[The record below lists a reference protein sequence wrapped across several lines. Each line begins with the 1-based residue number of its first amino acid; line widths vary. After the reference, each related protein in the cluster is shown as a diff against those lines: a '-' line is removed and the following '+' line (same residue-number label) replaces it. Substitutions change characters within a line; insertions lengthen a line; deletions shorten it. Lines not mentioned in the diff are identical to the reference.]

1 MNDGPKIKITGGQ
14 PLPPARTLVDDM
26 NHRIYQAIVDA
37 IPDMIIRISRDGI
50 FQSFEGATAELYW
63 PADAYLGKHLK
74 DVLPADTAAL
84 FLEKIAQAF
93 ETGRVQYLDYR
104 LSFDGKE
111 RFYESRM
118 ITCSPQEALAIVRNV
133 SDKKRTEAQLLR
145 YQENLETLVQER
157 TADLVQAEKKY
168 RRIFNH
174 SGSPSIIV
182 DQDFT
187 ISMAN
192 PKFEDLT
199 GYERSAIEGRMQWI
213 DFIASQDR
221 KRVKRYHYERRSGN
235 GEVPSEYECQIVDRH
250 GKLKDIFIKV
260 GMLPE
265 PGRSIASLI
274 DITSLKE
281 TEKHLRE
288 REALYSAML
297 EGYEGL
303 LYIISK
309 DYRIKFMNENLVRFI
324 GRNATG
330 EICYEA
336 LHHRQTKCLW
346 CVSDQVFDGAC
357 IRFEMKNPNDKKW
370 YYSVNV
376 PIRMTGGSVYCQA
389 MISDIDQRKRMEEA
403 LRDSEAHLRRENLR
417 LRSTI
422 QQRNKFGDIVGS
434 SPAMQEVYEL
444 MLMAA
449 ASDANII
456 FYGESGTGKEL
467 AASAI
472 HDMSDRRNG
481 SFVPVNCGAI
491 PEALLER
498 EFFGHSKGAFTGA
511 GTDKPGY
518 LDEAEGGS
526 LFLDEIGEIKPD
538 LQVKLLRA
546 IEGGGYTP
554 IGSNEIRKPDF
565 RIIAATSRNLTEL
578 VQRGMMRSDFF
589 YRVHVIPIHLPPLRK
604 RKEDIPLLID
614 HFLKAYDR
622 KMRPQ
627 ISDQAMES
635 LLAYDWPGNVRE
647 LQNVLY
653 RFVTLKRLDLTGETQ
668 PAAPAPTAMP
678 ALEEPLPD
686 ETLSTLSEATAHF
699 EKRLITSRL
708 DRCRW
713 NRTRTAKDLGIGL
726 RTLQRRMKYLGI
738 Q

>member
-1 MNDGPKIKITGGQ
+1 
-14 PLPPARTLVDDM
+14 M

-37 IPDMIIRISRDGI
+37 IPDMIIRISREGV

-63 PADAYLGKHLK
+63 PADAYLGKHLR

-84 FLEKIAQAF
+84 FLEKIDRAF
-93 ETGRVQYLDYR
+93 ESHQVQYLDYS
-104 LSFDGKE
+104 LNFDGKR

-118 ITCSPQEALAIVRNV
+118 IVCSDDEALAIVRNV
-133 SDKKRTEAQLLR
+133 SEQRATEAELR
-145 YQENLETLVQER
+145 RYHENLEALVQER
-157 TADLVQAEKKY
+157 TAELVQAEKKY

-182 DQDFT
+182 DQDFS

-199 GYERSAIEGRMQWI
+199 GYARTDIEGRMQWI
-213 DFIASQDR
+213 DFIADNDR
-221 KRVKRYHYERRSGN
+221 ERVKHYHYARRSG
-235 GEVPSEYECQIVDRH
+235 ELQVPAEYECQIVDRH
-250 GKLKDIFIKV
+250 GTVKDIFIKV

-274 DITSLKE
+274 DITYLKE

-303 LYIISK
+303 LYFIAK
-309 DYRIKFMNENLVRFI
+309 DYRIKFMNENLVRFV

-336 LHHRQTKCLW
+336 LHHRRTKCLW
-346 CVSDQVFDGAC
+346 CVSDQVFEGQC

-370 YYSVNV
+370 YSSVNV
-376 PIRMTGGSVYCQA
+376 PIRMADGSVYCQS
-389 MISDIDQRKRMEEA
+389 MIRDIDQRKRMEET

-417 LRSTI
+417 LRTTI
-422 QQRNKFGDIVGS
+422 QQRNKFGDMVGS

-449 ASDANII
+449 ASDASII
-456 FYGESGTGKEL
+456 LYGESGTGKEL

-472 HDMSDRRNG
+472 HNMSDRRNG
-481 SFVPVNCGAI
+481 RFVPVNCGAI

-498 EFFGHSKGAFTGA
+498 EFFGHRKGAFTGA
-511 GTDKPGY
+511 AADKPGY
-518 LDEAEGGS
+518 LDEADGGC

-546 IEGGGYTP
+546 IEGGGYSP
-554 IGSNEIRKPDF
+554 IGSNELRKPNF
-565 RIIAATSRNLTEL
+565 RVIAATSRNLTEL
-578 VQRGMMRSDFF
+578 VQKGMMRSDFF

-604 RKEDIPLLID
+604 RKEDIPLLIE
-614 HFLKAYDR
+614 HFLKAYDS

-627 ISDQAMES
+627 ISDQVMETLRS
-635 LLAYDWPGNVRE
+635 HDWPGNVRE

-653 RFVTLKRLDLTGETQ
+653 RFVTLKRLDLTGEIRNGSDLVAVAP
-668 PAAPAPTAMP
+668 PAALADPLLQAAIPT
-678 ALEEPLPD
+678 LP
-686 ETLSTLSEATAHF
+686 EATAQF
-699 EKRLITSRL
+699 EKQLITDSL
-708 DRCRW
+708 VQCRW
-713 NRTRTAKDLGIGL
+713 NRTRTAKTLGIGL
-726 RTLQRRMKYLGI
+726 RTLQRKMKSYGI

>member
-1 MNDGPKIKITGGQ
+1 MRDGPINERTCDP
-14 PLPPARTLVDDM
+14 PLPPARTLADDM
-26 NHRIYQAIVDA
+26 SHRIYQAIVDA
-37 IPDMIIRISRDGI
+37 IPDMIIRISREGI
-50 FQSFEGATAELYW
+50 FQSFEGASAELYW

-84 FLEKIAQAF
+84 FLEKIARAF

-118 ITCSPQEALAIVRNV
+118 ITCSPQDALAIVRNV
-133 SDKKRTEAQLLR
+133 SEKKRTEAQLLR
-145 YQENLETLVQER
+145 YQEDLEDLVQER

-213 DFIASQDR
+213 DFIAPQGR
-221 KRVKRYHYERRSGN
+221 KRVKHYHYERRSGK
-235 GEVPSEYECQIVDRH
+235 GQVPSEYECQIVDRH

-389 MISDIDQRKRMEEA
+389 MISDIDQRKRME
-403 LRDSEAHLRRENLR
+403 
-417 LRSTI
+417 
-422 QQRNKFGDIVGS
+422 
-434 SPAMQEVYEL
+434 
-444 MLMAA
+444 
-449 ASDANII
+449 
-456 FYGESGTGKEL
+456 
-467 AASAI
+467 
-472 HDMSDRRNG
+472 
-481 SFVPVNCGAI
+481 
-491 PEALLER
+491 
-498 EFFGHSKGAFTGA
+498 
-511 GTDKPGY
+511 
-518 LDEAEGGS
+518 
-526 LFLDEIGEIKPD
+526 
-538 LQVKLLRA
+538 
-546 IEGGGYTP
+546 
-554 IGSNEIRKPDF
+554 
-565 RIIAATSRNLTEL
+565 
-578 VQRGMMRSDFF
+578 
-589 YRVHVIPIHLPPLRK
+589 
-604 RKEDIPLLID
+604 DIPLLID

-627 ISDQAMES
+627 ISDQVMES

-653 RFVTLKRLDLTGETQ
+653 RFVTFKRLDLTGETQ
-668 PAAPAPTAMP
+668 PAAPAPAAMA
-678 ALEEPLPD
+678 ALDEPLPD
-686 ETLSTLSEATAHF
+686 DALSTLSEATAHF
-699 EKRLITSRL
+699 EKQLITSRL

-726 RTLQRRMKYLGI
+726 RTLQRKMKYLGI

>member
-1 MNDGPKIKITGGQ
+1 MGDISDNRDTQALNKILFEDTGKGI
-14 PLPPARTLVDDM
+14 D
-26 NHRIYQAIVDA
+26 HRVYQAIVDA
-37 IPDMIIRISRDGI
+37 IPDMIIRISRDGV
-50 FQSFEGATAELYW
+50 FQSFEGATEELVW
-63 PADAYLGKHLK
+63 PAEAYIGKHLR
-74 DVLPADTAAL
+74 DVLPPDTAAL
-84 FLEKIAQAF
+84 FLTRIDQAF
-93 ETGRVQYLDYR
+93 QTRQVQYLEYSLR
-104 LSFDGKE
+104 FDGV
-111 RFYESRM
+111 RRAYESRM
-118 ITCSPQEALAIVRNV
+118 IQCNDNEALAIVRNV
-133 SDKKRTEAQLLR
+133 TQKKDTEAELR
-145 YQENLETLVQER
+145 RYHEDLEALVKER
-157 TADLVQAEKKY
+157 TTELYQAEKKY

-192 PKFEDLT
+192 PKFEELT
-199 GYERSAIEGRMQWI
+199 GYRQADIEGRMRWI
-213 DFIASQDR
+213 DFITGDDR
-221 KRVKRYHYERRSGN
+221 ERVKQYHFARRG
-235 GEVPSEYECQIVDRH
+235 GDGQAPSEYECRIKDRD
-250 GKLKDIFIKV
+250 GNVKDIFIKV
-260 GMLPE
+260 GMLPK

-303 LYIISK
+303 LYIVSK
-309 DYRIKFMNENLVRFI
+309 DYRIEFMNENLVDFI

-330 EICYEA
+330 ERCYEA
-336 LHHRQTKCLW
+336 LHNRPSKCLW
-346 CVSDQVFDGAC
+346 CASEQVFEGEC

-376 PIRMTGGSVYCQA
+376 PIRMADGTVFCQA

-434 SPAMQEVYEL
+434 SAAMQEIYEL

-456 FYGESGTGKEL
+456 LYGESGTGKEL
-467 AASAI
+467 VASAI
-472 HDMSDRRNG
+472 HNMSDRRNG
-481 SFVPVNCGAI
+481 RFVPVNCGAI
-491 PEALLER
+491 PETLLER
-498 EFFGHSKGAFTGA
+498 EFFGHRKGAFTGA
-511 GTDKPGY
+511 VSDKPGY
-518 LDEAEGGS
+518 LDEADGGC

-554 IGSNEIRKPDF
+554 IGSNDVKKPDF
-565 RIIAATSRNLTEL
+565 RIIAATSRNLAEL
-578 VQRGMMRSDFF
+578 VQKGLMRSDFF

-604 RKEDIPLLID
+604 RKDDIPLLID

-622 KMRPQ
+622 NMCPQ
-627 ISDQAMES
+627 FTKQVMQT

-653 RFVTLKRLDLTGETQ
+653 RFVTLKRLDLTGETLSD
-668 PAAPAPTAMP
+668 PGPLSPPVAMDDP
-678 ALEEPLPD
+678 QGRLTSSPLP
-686 ETLSTLSEATAHF
+686 EALAQV
-699 EKRLITSRL
+699 EKRLITDCL
-708 DRCRW
+708 ARCRW
-713 NRTRTAKDLGIGL
+713 NRTHTARSLGIGL
-726 RTLQRRMKYLGI
+726 RTLQRKMKALGI
-738 Q
+738 E